1 MRLRIP
7 QDHANQGHRE
17 SMNRPNSVE
26 ADPRDQT
33 RRPYLSDDNL
43 NPAHR
48 PTVQATIN
56 KINQLN
62 IMQDP
67 VNRRYILS
75 RLLVELTIV
84 DTAEIIQTAMAQF
97 KRQLW
102 SIPLFED
109 IVTQDVHDFDPLPS
123 RKNPGKF
130 LNKCKVCGNSKQHI
144 YHRIPSE

>member
-1 MRLRIP
+1 
-7 QDHANQGHRE
+7 
-17 SMNRPNSVE
+17 MNRPNSVE

-109 IVTQDVHDFDPLPS
+109 IVTQDDAFDSYLVSCMTERVHDFDPLPS